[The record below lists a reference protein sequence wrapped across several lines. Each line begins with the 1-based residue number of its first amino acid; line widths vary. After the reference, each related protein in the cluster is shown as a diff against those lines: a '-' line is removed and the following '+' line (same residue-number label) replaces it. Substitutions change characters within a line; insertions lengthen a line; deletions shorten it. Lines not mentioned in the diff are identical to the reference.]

1 MKEHVILVLRGTL
14 MHTYSGITRCHEATP
29 VDTIPPELSLLLY
42 NPDLTELMIDEIFGG
57 RASSDDDS
65 DEI

>member
-1 MKEHVILVLRGTL
+1 MTEHGALVLQGTL
-14 MHTYSGITRCHEATP
+14 WHTYSGITPCHEATP
-29 VDTIPPELSLLLY
+29 ADTIPPELSLLLC

-57 RASSDDDS
+57 RASSDDDF